1 MDLKQHIGSKVRAER
16 RRLGLT
22 QEQLAE
28 RVGKA
33 VETISNIERG
43 HAYTGLETLEKLST
57 AMNAPIV
64 SFFEGADEARTRSRE
79 RAELENELGV
89 VVQELTKR
97 ELRIVTQLAKSL
109 VRDCSG
115 D

>member
-1 MDLKQHIGSKVRAER
+1 MDLKQHIGSKGRAER

-64 SFFEGADEARTRSRE
+64 SFFEGADRASSQSLERAKMEIELSEVAQKLGDRDLRTILQMARTIQ
-79 RAELENELGV
+79 ADTKNE
-89 VVQELTKR
+89 
-97 ELRIVTQLAKSL
+97 
-109 VRDCSG
+109 
-115 D
+115 